1 MINVDWSPC
10 RGILSFS
17 YIQATEASYL
27 ILRLMPAMVTLPRS
41 GIIFISGKFKS
52 LLTTIDIGYNT
63 ELLRGDTEVRGV
75 KK

>member
-1 MINVDWSPC
+1 
-10 RGILSFS
+10 
-17 YIQATEASYL
+17 
-27 ILRLMPAMVTLPRS
+27 MPAMVTLPRS

-75 KK
+75 KKMNQKLFFKIKFYGG